1 MDINQI
7 ITMMGNFGFP
17 VVIAVYLLLRFEKKI
32 EELTEKINDIKKIKN
47 INKKS
52 N

>member
-1 MDINQI
+1 MNQI

-47 INKKS
+47 INKKY
-52 N
+52 